1 MHELVF
7 GSDAA
12 SARSTHSAA
21 FLWQYSAVIIS
32 ATPRSTLLLY
42 FHKRSANKN
51 PLKTSSNSPSFV
63 SDALPIADAIN

>member
-1 MHELVF
+1 MLELVF

-32 ATPRSTLLLY
+32 ATPRSTLRY
-42 FHKRSANKN
+42 ISISDRQT
-51 PLKTSSNSPSFV
+51 KT
-63 SDALPIADAIN
+63 L